1 MKRSLSVSRFIP
13 ALSLSVLVLS
23 GSHAERNRTP
33 SERPTAA
40 CSGWCAMAL
49 AKPFPDRP
57 LLETRLIVT
66 DDTGLV
72 PDHRLVTWVLEMAG
86 DR

>member
-1 MKRSLSVSRFIP
+1 
-13 ALSLSVLVLS
+13 
-23 GSHAERNRTP
+23 
-33 SERPTAA
+33 
-40 CSGWCAMAL
+40 MAL